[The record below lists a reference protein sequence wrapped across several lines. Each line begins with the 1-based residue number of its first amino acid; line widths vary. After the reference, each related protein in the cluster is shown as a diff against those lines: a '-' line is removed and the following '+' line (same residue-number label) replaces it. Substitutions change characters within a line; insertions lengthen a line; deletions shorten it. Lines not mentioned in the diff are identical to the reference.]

1 MLAKTAPVLR
11 PCSLFV
17 MRAGSPLPRRRF
29 RPCRRGASP
38 HARIAL
44 QRVFVG
50 AHEDSSNLYASVDS
64 FLFCRTAVLFSISFS
79 DLIRCPAI
87 LGVPVTPINI
97 PSLSFCCGDFSKMGV
112 AEVSEL
118 TGGAE
123 RIPKEA
129 KKILYELAS
138 KWSNVADSRALE
150 VVQLEGAMTNA
161 VYQVNWPT
169 MSKDGVSQKVLVRI
183 YGEGVDAFFDREG
196 EIRTFECMSRH
207 GQGPLLLGRFANGR
221 VEEFINA
228 RLNEIKAMVTLS
240 AADLRDPN
248 VSSLI
253 ASKLKE
259 FHDLSMPGP
268 RKVSLWERLRNWLK
282 GAIRLCSPEEIEEF
296 QLNKLADEIKMLE
309 KILSAEDQSIGFCH
323 NDLQYGNIMMDEE
336 FKQMTI
342 IDYEYASFNPVAYD
356 LANHF
361 CEMAADYHTQTPHI
375 LDFNKYPDVEERKRF
390 VQTYLTSSGDK
401 LIEAEVE
408 TMLQLI
414 EKYAL
419 ASHLL
424 WGLWGII
431 SVGLLS
437 SERLNEIDFEYMEY
451 ARQRFQRYWL
461 VKPEVLGSN

>member
-50 AHEDSSNLYASVDS
+50 AHEDSSNL
-64 FLFCRTAVLFSISFS
+64 
-79 DLIRCPAI
+79 
-87 LGVPVTPINI
+87 VPVTPINI

-228 RLNEIKAMVTLS
+228 RTLS

-431 SVGLLS
+431 S
-437 SERLNEIDFEYMEY
+437 ERLNEIDFEYMEY